1 MRIARRFA
9 VVVGALAVVAGCS
22 VGGASPSPSALA
34 TPGAEPT
41 ASPPAVPTAAPS
53 PPATSYPAPAVR
65 HTPSDVPGIAAL
77 EASVPRASGDPETI
91 GRLVAG
97 DNGFAAGLYHAVADG
112 ANRNLVVSPY
122 SAMAALAMAFGGARG
137 TTAEEMAAA
146 LRVGDDPGAWHAAR
160 NALAQQVAAP
170 PEPTDTGDPF
180 VLESTNALFGQ
191 AGYAFQPAFLDL
203 LATDYGAPL
212 MTVDYAADPDRARAA
227 INAWVAAR
235 TRGRIPELLAPEM
248 VTQLTRFGLVN
259 AVYFK
264 GSWAQHFATAKTRPG
279 AFHRLDGSSA
289 NVPTMHG
296 QIPGEYAHSDGWQ
309 AIRLWY
315 AGGRTVMTIVIPDD
329 GRFTEVE
336 RTLDGQLLSRL
347 ASDDADWEFDR
358 LTLALPRW
366 SAATSVDLKS
376 ALPQLGVRALF
387 KAPPGPGSADLDGIA
402 SDNLFVGAAIQKAT
416 ITVDE
421 NGTEAAAATAVMGGT
436 TGGSP
441 VARTLA
447 IDRPFLYLVTDQAS
461 GTVLFMGRVLDPS
474 R

>member
-1 MRIARRFA
+1 
-9 VVVGALAVVAGCS
+9 
-22 VGGASPSPSALA
+22 
-34 TPGAEPT
+34 
-41 ASPPAVPTAAPS
+41 
-53 PPATSYPAPAVR
+53 
-65 HTPSDVPGIAAL
+65 
-77 EASVPRASGDPETI
+77 
-91 GRLVAG
+91 
-97 DNGFAAGLYHAVADG
+97 
-112 ANRNLVVSPY
+112 
-122 SAMAALAMAFGGARG
+122 
-137 TTAEEMAAA
+137 
-146 LRVGDDPGAWHAAR
+146 
-160 NALAQQVAAP
+160 
-170 PEPTDTGDPF
+170 
-180 VLESTNALFGQ
+180 
-191 AGYAFQPAFLDL
+191 
-203 LATDYGAPL
+203 